1 MSIRFGQWELRP
13 DRSGNWALYR
23 LRADKDG
30 NPKWQPC
37 GHYFQWNT
45 IGNALI
51 YAANEEMMEKAEDE
65 ALLFQGYA
73 EELKRLLDSFS
84 EDFRRETKESQ

>member
-1 MSIRFGQWELRP
+1 MSIRFSRWELRP
-13 DRSGNWALYR
+13 DRSGNWSLWQ
-23 LRADKDG
+23 LRAAKDG
-30 NPKWQPC
+30 KSKWQPC

-65 ALLFQGYA
+65 AFLFQGYA
-73 EELKRLLDSFS
+73 EEFKRLLDSFS

>member
-13 DRSGNWALYR
+13 DKSGNWALHR
-23 LRADKDG
+23 LRADKEG
-30 NPKWQPC
+30 NPKWLPC
-37 GHYFQWNT
+37 GRYFQWNT

-65 ALLFQGYA
+65 VLLFQGYA
-73 EELKRLLDSFS
+73 KELKRLLDSFS